1 VSTKK
6 CLMIGAGG
14 FAGVWVREFLP
25 ALGDRLRVT
34 GLVDV
39 NREVLDRAGEGLGLA
54 PAQRFTDLDTA
65 FAQTDADFCVM
76 AIPPKFNP
84 AVVARAVARGLPV
97 LSEKPIAH
105 TWPGCLDIYRQV
117 QAAGLK
123 MAIMQNYRFTR
134 AILTLKRAVDD
145 GSVGAVTSITAR
157 FAVDHR
163 RNGGGRFRTDIPDI
177 MLYEASVH
185 HFDQLRNL
193 AGADCA
199 WISGQ
204 AWNPPGSGIATDCCG
219 LFVLGMANGVTCQYE
234 TSYIAAGAQNDWH
247 HEYYRV
253 DGARGSLVLDYD
265 RVVRLVEHL
274 GYGRTRV
281 TELEPVAVPY
291 DGHPAL
297 IAQFLDWLD
306 GGPAPATEIADMMMF
321 GWRSFAAADASRGG
335 MVVDVAAKLRAV
347 GVDGG

>member
-1 VSTKK
+1 MSAKH

-14 FAGVWVREFLP
+14 FAGAWVRDFLP
-25 ALGDRLRVT
+25 ALGDRVRVT

-39 NREVLDRAGEGLGLA
+39 DRAVLDRAGDTLGLD
-54 PAQRFTDLDTA
+54 PAHRFTDLDAA
-65 FAQTDADFCVM
+65 FAATEADFCVM
-76 AIPPKFNP
+76 AIPPKFNQG
-84 AVVARAVARGLPV
+84 VVERAVARKLPV

-105 TWPGCLDIYRQV
+105 TWDACLAIYRLV
-117 QAAGLK
+117 QESGLK
-123 MAIMQNYRFTR
+123 MAIMQNYRVSKP
-134 AILTLKRAVDD
+134 ILTLKRAVDS
-145 GSVGAVTSITAR
+145 GHLGAAMYITAR

-163 RNGGGRFRTDIPDI
+163 QNGGGRFRYDIPDI

-199 WISGQ
+199 RITGT

-219 LFVLGMANGVTCQYE
+219 LFVLEMANGVRCQYE
-234 TSYIAAGAQNDWH
+234 TSYVAAGAQNDWYR
-247 HEYYRV
+247 EYYRV
-253 DGARGSLVLDYD
+253 DCERGSFVVDYD
-265 RVVRLVEHL
+265 RVVRQVEHL

-281 TELEPVAVPY
+281 TDLEPITAPY

-306 GGPAPATEIADMMMF
+306 GGPAPATEIADNI
-321 GWRSFAAADASRGG
+321 RTDAICFAAAQASRDRT
-335 MVVDVAAKLRAV
+335 VVDVAAQLQAA
-347 GVDGG
+347 GVA

>member
-1 VSTKK
+1 MMSAKN
-6 CLMIGAGG
+6 CLMVGAGG
-14 FAGVWVREFLP
+14 FAGAWLREFLP
-25 ALGDRLRVT
+25 ALGERVRVT

-39 NREVLDRAGEGLGLA
+39 DRAVLNRASDALGLA

-65 FAQTDADFCVM
+65 FAATDADFCVM

-84 AVVARAVARGLPV
+84 DVVAHAVARGLPV

-105 TWPGCLDIYRQV
+105 TWPACLDIYTQV
-117 QAAGLK
+117 REAGLK
-123 MAIMQNYRFTR
+123 MAIMQNYRYIQP
-134 AILTLKRAVDD
+134 ILTLKRAMER
-145 GSVGAVTSITAR
+145 GNLGALLYITSR

-163 RNGGGRFRTDIPDI
+163 QNGGGRFRYDIPDS

-199 WISGQ
+199 WISGT
-204 AWNPPGSGIATDCCG
+204 AWNPPGSGIDTDCCG
-219 LFVLGMANGVTCQYE
+219 LFVLEMTNGVRCQYE
-234 TSYIAAGAQNDWH
+234 TSYVAAGAQNDWH

-253 DGARGSLVLDYD
+253 DCARGSLVLDYD
-265 RVVRLVEHL
+265 RVVRQVEHI
-274 GYGRTRV
+274 GYGRVRMTD
-281 TELEPVAVPY
+281 LEPVTTPY

-306 GGPAPATEIADMMMF
+306 GGPAPATAIADNIHT
-321 GWRSFAAADASRGG
+321 SAICFAAAKASRERT
-335 MVVDVAAKLRAV
+335 VVDVAAMLQAAGV
-347 GVDGG
+347 G